1 MSEERLKEIKDSID
15 LQYDILTITKGSL
28 ELIEEEIELYNE
40 VVRLK
45 KENNK
50 LTDSEVLTEFEKWL
64 MSDKIMFYRG
74 SDNEIL
80 ISYGEVR
87 YKLQELKGEIK

>member
-45 KENNK
+45 KENK
-50 LTDSEVLTEFEKWL
+50 
-64 MSDKIMFYRG
+64 
-74 SDNEIL
+74 
-80 ISYGEVR
+80 
-87 YKLQELKGEIK
+87 ELKGDKDE